1 MPEYVYECPV
11 HGEFTR
17 QYPMGAARPDVLC
30 PICKRRSRRVYKAV
44 PVQYH
49 SPGFSQS
56 LPDRP
61 DERLDREIRHSM
73 DFDPTTG
80 LSWEETDKRQAR
92 RMAEGQVPKKTIRL
106 PKPGE
111 TDSVRMG

>member
-11 HGEFTR
+11 HGEFTK
-17 QYPMGAARPDVLC
+17 QYPMGAAPPDVLC
-30 PICKRRSRRVYKAV
+30 GKCKRRSKRVYKAV

-49 SPGFSQS
+49 CSGCTRS

-61 DERLDREIRHSM
+61 DERLDREIQHSM

-80 LSWEETDKRQAR
+80 LSWEETEKRQAQ
-92 RMAEGQVPKKTIRL
+92 RMKQGRVPKKTIRL
-106 PKPGE
+106 PEPGE
-111 TDSVRMG
+111 QDSVRVA